1 MITAADVADLVPGDV
16 ITVTGLNSTAT
27 GPLIEKDGALYIAG
41 YLLVRD
47 ASGRPFPAIDTLTMV
62 SRAPRPVYANTW
74 RNPVAGDVARAA
86 DSSTDSRTWAFDG
99 ESWTP
104 VGTGSAPGTSTPNQY
119 RLLIDGDSGR
129 FAGQ

>member
-1 MITAADVADLVPGDV
+1 MITTADVADLQAGDV

-27 GPLIEKDGALYIAG
+27 GPLLEKDGCLYIAG

-47 ASGRPFPAIDTLTMV
+47 ASGRPFPAIDTLTVV
-62 SRAPRPVYANTW
+62 SRAPRPVYVNCD
-74 RNPVAGDVARAA
+74 RNPIAGDVARTAG
-86 DSSTDSRTWAFDG
+86 SSDDSRTWAFDG
-99 ESWTP
+99 EGWNL
-104 VGTGSAPGTSTPNQY
+104 VGTGSTPGSDTPGRY